1 MNETKLSDDERARLY
16 CRRLGYVDTRIF
28 ATMASKSEFENFPK
42 LKVLNEDNIGSDLA
56 KHKRGAYKRN
66 DPEEKLVNSPWW
78 CVQADGYG
86 GRNSMGALSEEGASG
101 AYLFTCLSTG
111 STDIRLY
118 DMLVIISSQLPCINF
133 WYGSKQNSGPVV

>member
-1 MNETKLSDDERARLY
+1 MLMNETKLSDDERARLY

-66 DPEEKLVNSPWW
+66 DPEEKLVE
-78 CVQADGYG
+78 C
-86 GRNSMGALSEEGASG
+86 
-101 AYLFTCLSTG
+101 
-111 STDIRLY
+111 
-118 DMLVIISSQLPCINF
+118 SS
-133 WYGSKQNSGPVV
+133 